1 MLNDE
6 SDKAGVLCVFFEEE
20 GVQAHWMGPAT
31 IADQE
36 GNILMNKRGKTA
48 YKNVKFNEVKVEY
61 TWGKAAC
68 AKELEKE
75 RFSSLS
81 VGGC

>member
-20 GVQAHWMGPAT
+20 NVQAHWMGPET

-36 GNILMNKRGKTA
+36 GNILVNKRGETS
-48 YKNVKFNEVKVEY
+48 YKNVKFNEVKVE
-61 TWGKAAC
+61 
-68 AKELEKE
+68 
-75 RFSSLS
+75 
-81 VGGC
+81 

>member
-20 GVQAHWMGPAT
+20 NVQAHWMGPET

-36 GNILMNKRGKTA
+36 GNILMKKRGKTS
-48 YKNVKFNEVKVEY
+48 YKNVKFNELKVEY
-61 TWGKAAC
+61 TWGKAAW